1 MSSRGPSD
9 VNKWQNDPTSHL
21 IYYLS
26 EHFADEFMVFIASSI
41 QRDQF
46 LNSGPN

>member
-26 EHFADEFMVFIASSI
+26 EHFADESLSLLQYSVINF
-41 QRDQF
+41 
-46 LNSGPN
+46 